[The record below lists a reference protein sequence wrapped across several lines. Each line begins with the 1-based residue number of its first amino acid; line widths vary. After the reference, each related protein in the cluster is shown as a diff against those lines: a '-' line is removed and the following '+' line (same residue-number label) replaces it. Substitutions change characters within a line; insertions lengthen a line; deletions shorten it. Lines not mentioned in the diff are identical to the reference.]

1 MALFTDGPLIS
12 TEELQKC
19 ENGIL
24 NLAGTENIDLAG
36 KIALAQSEIANQ
48 LVLFLLR
55 KLPLQDYLTFP
66 WARRTRDVGDVVVTE
81 PLRQWHAHKTL
92 AMVYRDAYNNQLND
106 RYQGK
111 WTEYEQLAKAS
122 SQSYFRIGV
131 GVVANP
137 IGKASIPILSTTA
150 GIGSSG
156 TFFAAVAWVNE
167 AGQEGN
173 TSDIAEITTADG
185 QQVVI
190 TAVNAP
196 ANASSWNAYAGSSP
210 ETIGLQNSVPIGINS
225 SWTMIL
231 GLQHGIP
238 PGKGQPATWFLVDNH
253 VIQRG

>member
-12 TEELQKC
+12 TEDLQKC
-19 ENGIL
+19 ENSIL
-24 NLAGTENIDLAG
+24 NLASIESIDLAG

-48 LVLFLLR
+48 LMLFLLR
-55 KLPLQDYLTFP
+55 RLPLRNFADFP
-66 WARRTRDVGDVVVTE
+66 WAQRTRDVGDVVVTE
-81 PLRQWHAHKTL
+81 PLRQWHVHKAL

-122 SQSYFRIGV
+122 SQNYFRIGV

-137 IGKASIPILSTTA
+137 IAKASIPILSTTA
-150 GIGSSG
+150 GIGSGG
-156 TFFAAVAWVNE
+156 TFYAAVAWRNE

-173 TSDIAEITTADG
+173 ASNIAEITTSDG
-185 QQVVI
+185 QQMVI
-190 TAVNAP
+190 SAVKPP
-196 ANASSWNAYAGSSP
+196 ANATSWNAYAGMSP
-210 ETIGLQNSVPIGINS
+210 ETISLQNSVPIGINS

-231 GLQHGIP
+231 GLQQGIP
-238 PGKGQPATWFLVDNH
+238 PGTGQPATWFLVDNQ

>member
-24 NLAGTENIDLAG
+24 NLASTENIDLAG

-55 KLPLQDYLTFP
+55 KLPLQDYATLP

-111 WTEYEQLAKAS
+111 WTEYEALQKFAADNLLLA
-122 SQSYFRIGV
+122 GV
-131 GVVANP
+131 GLVSDP
-137 IGKASIPILSTTA
+137 IA
-150 GIGSSG
+150 
-156 TFFAAVAWVNE
+156 
-167 AGQEGN
+167 
-173 TSDIAEITTADG
+173 
-185 QQVVI
+185 
-190 TAVNAP
+190 
-196 ANASSWNAYAGSSP
+196 
-210 ETIGLQNSVPIGINS
+210 
-225 SWTMIL
+225 
-231 GLQHGIP
+231 
-238 PGKGQPATWFLVDNH
+238 
-253 VIQRG
+253 